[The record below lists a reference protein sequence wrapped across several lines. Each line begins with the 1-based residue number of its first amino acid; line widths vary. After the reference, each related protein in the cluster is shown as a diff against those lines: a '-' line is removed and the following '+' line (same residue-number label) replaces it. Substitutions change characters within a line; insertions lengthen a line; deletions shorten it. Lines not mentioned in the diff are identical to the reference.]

1 MRRLTFVPIMFYSWE
16 QRRPT
21 MFERAIDR
29 EMALVLLVG
38 WLVAAAVTFA

>member
-1 MRRLTFVPIMFYSWE
+1 L
-16 QRRPT
+16 RRPT
-21 MFERAIDR
+21 MSERAIDR